1 MSLLLMTEQDISLM
15 MIAKR
20 WFCVEWLYDLASYF
34 GIFCAIV
41 IGAIMI
47 YAIVTDIP
55 DDIGRIKS
63 WIRRLFSSDDDC

>member
-1 MSLLLMTEQDISLM
+1 M
-15 MIAKR
+15 
-20 WFCVEWLYDLASYF
+20 EWLYDLASYF

-55 DDIGRIKS
+55 DDIGRIKY
-63 WIRRLFSSDDDC
+63 WIWLFTTYDDADD

>member
-1 MSLLLMTEQDISLM
+1 M
-15 MIAKR
+15 
-20 WFCVEWLYDLASYF
+20 EWLYDLASYF